1 MAMHMP
7 RQLKPAV
14 AKGVVPKQV
23 AFFGKSLLLEGNL
36 QTQVRL
42 GAHSVRWREENSVE
56 QFALQVTD
64 VSVPGWK

>member
-1 MAMHMP
+1 MGSADCEATSGSCQQH
-7 RQLKPAV
+7 LLAV
-14 AKGVVPKQV
+14 HTKAIAVQRG
-23 AFFGKSLLLEGNL
+23 AE
-36 QTQVRL
+36 VRL